1 MTTATYIRN
10 NRAIWRATQRRRNAY
25 ESKFASLFRITLN
38 KQFRELAERFGS
50 LYYAP
55 GDMMRSTVFD
65 TVFKTDA
72 IAKRYEQLYTLVGA
86 DFAREQ
92 FNRIK
97 GNDPDLLTKEEDTWY
112 NYLRHYVKNRLWKRI
127 ESVNNTSVETAGRI
141 INGVLEQSVTE
152 GLGAY
157 ETATRIK
164 RGLIDQGIQYN
175 QWRALRI
182 ARTEIMTASNLGSME
197 GAKATGEAL
206 EKFWIPTYDSRSR
219 DTHMAVE
226 SQNPKMMNET
236 FQVGAYQ
243 MQHPGDPAGG
253 AEEVINCRCTIAYNV
268 IGW

>member
-1 MTTATYIRN
+1 VTTATYIRN
-10 NRAIWRATQRRRNAY
+10 NRATWRAIQRRRDSY

-38 KQFRELAERFGS
+38 RQFRELADRINEQNYNSR
-50 LYYAP
+50 LLL
-55 GDMMRSTVFD
+55 D
-65 TVFKTDA
+65 TIKPDA

-86 DFAREQ
+86 DFARDQ
-92 FNRIK
+92 YNRLK

-127 ESVNNTSVETAGRI
+127 EAVNQTSINTAGRI

-164 RGLIDQGIQYN
+164 KGLIEEGIKYN

-182 ARTEIMTASNLGSME
+182 ARTEIMTASNAGSFE

-206 EKFWIPTYDSRSR
+206 EKYWIATYDSRSR

-226 SQNPKMMNET
+226 AQNPKMMNET

-253 AEEVINCRCTIAYNV
+253 AEEVINCRCAISYGV

>member
-1 MTTATYIRN
+1 VTTATYIRN
-10 NRAIWRATQRRRNAY
+10 NRATWRAIQRRRDSY
-25 ESKFASLFRITLN
+25 EGKFASLFRITLN
-38 KQFRELAERFGS
+38 RQFRELADRINEQNYNSR
-50 LYYAP
+50 LLL
-55 GDMMRSTVFD
+55 D
-65 TVFKTDA
+65 TIKPDA

-92 FNRIK
+92 YNRLK
-97 GNDPDLLTKEEDTWY
+97 GFDPDLLTKEEDTWY

-127 ESVNNTSVETAGRI
+127 EAVNQTSINTAGRI

-164 RGLIDQGIQYN
+164 KGLIEEGIKYN

-182 ARTEIMTASNLGSME
+182 ARTEIMTASNAGSME

-206 EKFWIPTYDSRSR
+206 EKFWIATYDSRTR
-219 DTHMAVE
+219 DTHLVIEA
-226 SQNPKMMNET
+226 QNPKMMNET

-253 AEEVINCRCTIAYNV
+253 AEEVINCRCAISYGV

>member
-10 NRAIWRATQRRRNAY
+10 NRATWRAIQRRRDSY
-25 ESKFASLFRITLN
+25 EGKFASLFRITLN
-38 KQFRELAERFGS
+38 RQFRELADRINEQNYNSR
-50 LYYAP
+50 LLL
-55 GDMMRSTVFD
+55 D
-65 TVFKTDA
+65 TIKPDV
-72 IAKRYEQLYTLVGA
+72 IAKRYEQLYTLVGG

-92 FNRIK
+92 YNRLK
-97 GNDPDLLTKEEDTWY
+97 GFDPDLLTKEEDTWY

-127 ESVNNTSVETAGRI
+127 EAVNQTSINTAGRI

-164 RGLIDQGIQYN
+164 KGLIEEGIKYN

-182 ARTEIMTASNLGSME
+182 ARTEIMTASNMGSFE
-197 GAKATGEAL
+197 GAKSSGEAL
-206 EKFWIPTYDSRSR
+206 EKFWIATYDSRTR
-219 DTHMAVE
+219 DTHMVIEA
-226 SQNPKMMNET
+226 QNPKMMNET

-253 AEEVINCRCTIAYNV
+253 AEEVINCRCALSYSV

>member
-10 NRAIWRATQRRRNAY
+10 NRAIWKATQRRRNAY

-38 KQFRELAERFGS
+38 RQFKELAEKVNEQNYNSR
-50 LYYAP
+50 LLL
-55 GDMMRSTVFD
+55 D
-65 TVFKTDA
+65 TIKPDA
-72 IAKRYEQLYTLVGA
+72 IWKRYEQLYTLVGA
-86 DFAREQ
+86 DFARDQ
-92 FNRIK
+92 YNRLK
-97 GNDPDLLTKEEDTWY
+97 GNDPDLLTKEEDVWY

-127 ESVNNTSVETAGRI
+127 ESVNQTSVETAGRI
-141 INGVLEQSVTE
+141 INDVLSQTVSE

-157 ETATRIK
+157 ETATRIRK
-164 RGLIDQGIQYN
+164 GLIEEGIKYN

-182 ARTEIMTASNLGSME
+182 ARTEIMTASNIGSME

-206 EKFWIPTYDSRSR
+206 EKFWIATYDSRTR
-219 DTHMAVE
+219 DTHMVIEA
-226 SQNPKMMNET
+226 QNPKMMNET
-236 FQVGAYQ
+236 FQVGMYN

>member
-1 MTTATYIRN
+1 VTTATYIRN
-10 NRAIWRATQRRRNAY
+10 NRATWRAIQRRRDSY
-25 ESKFASLFRITLN
+25 EGKFASLFRITLN
-38 KQFRELAERFGS
+38 RQFRELADRINEQNYNSR
-50 LYYAP
+50 LLL
-55 GDMMRSTVFD
+55 D
-65 TVFKTDA
+65 TIKPDA
-72 IAKRYEQLYTLVGA
+72 IAKRYEQLYTLVGG

-92 FNRIK
+92 YNRLK
-97 GNDPDLLTKEEDTWY
+97 GFDPDLLTKEEDTWY

-127 ESVNNTSVETAGRI
+127 EAVNQTSINTAGRI

-164 RGLIDQGIQYN
+164 KGLIEEGIKYN

-182 ARTEIMTASNLGSME
+182 ARTEIMTASNAGSFE
-197 GAKATGEAL
+197 GAKSSGEAL
-206 EKFWIPTYDSRSR
+206 EKFWIATYDSRTR
-219 DTHMAVE
+219 DTHMVIEA
-226 SQNPKMMNET
+226 QNPKMMNET

-253 AEEVINCRCTIAYNV
+253 AEEVINCRCAIAYNV

>member
-10 NRAIWRATQRRRNAY
+10 NRATWRAIQRRRDSY
-25 ESKFASLFRITLN
+25 EGKFASLFRITLN
-38 KQFRELAERFGS
+38 RQFRELADRINEQNYNSR
-50 LYYAP
+50 LLL
-55 GDMMRSTVFD
+55 D
-65 TVFKTDA
+65 TIKPDA
-72 IAKRYEQLYTLVGA
+72 IAKRYEQLYTLVGG
-86 DFAREQ
+86 DFARDQ
-92 FNRIK
+92 YNRLK
-97 GNDPDLLTKEEDTWY
+97 GNDPDLLTKEEDVWY

-127 ESVNNTSVETAGRI
+127 ESVNQTSVETAGRI
-141 INGVLEQSVTE
+141 INDVLSQTVSE

-157 ETATRIK
+157 ETATRIRK
-164 RGLIDQGIQYN
+164 GLIEEGIKYN

-182 ARTEIMTASNLGSME
+182 ARTEIMTASNIGSME

-226 SQNPKMMNET
+226 AQNPKMMNET

-253 AEEVINCRCTIAYNV
+253 AEEVINCRCSIAYNV

>member
-1 MTTATYIRN
+1 VTTATYIRN
-10 NRAIWRATQRRRNAY
+10 NRAIWKATQRRRNAY

-38 KQFRELAERFGS
+38 RQFKELAEKVNEQNYNSR
-50 LYYAP
+50 LLL
-55 GDMMRSTVFD
+55 D
-65 TVFKTDA
+65 TIKPDA
-72 IAKRYEQLYTLVGA
+72 IWKRYEQLYTLVGA
-86 DFAREQ
+86 DFARDQ
-92 FNRIK
+92 YNRLK
-97 GNDPDLLTKEEDTWY
+97 GNDPDLLTKEEDVWY

-127 ESVNNTSVETAGRI
+127 ESVNQTSVETAGRI
-141 INGVLEQSVTE
+141 INDVLSQTVSE

-157 ETATRIK
+157 ETATRIRK
-164 RGLIDQGIQYN
+164 GLIEEGIKYN

-182 ARTEIMTASNLGSME
+182 ARTEIMTASNVGSME

-206 EKFWIPTYDSRSR
+206 QKYWIPTYDSRSR

-226 SQNPKMMNET
+226 AQNPKMMNET

-253 AEEVINCRCTIAYNV
+253 AEEVINCRCAIAYNV

>member
-10 NRAIWRATQRRRNAY
+10 NRATWRAIQRRRDSY
-25 ESKFASLFRITLN
+25 EGKFASLFRITLN
-38 KQFRELAERFGS
+38 RQFRELADRINEQNYNSHF
-50 LYYAP
+50 LL
-55 GDMMRSTVFD
+55 D
-65 TVFKTDA
+65 TITPDA
-72 IAKRYEQLYTLVGA
+72 IAKRYEQLYTLVGG

-92 FNRIK
+92 YNRLK
-97 GNDPDLLTKEEDTWY
+97 GFDPDLLTKEEDTWY

-127 ESVNNTSVETAGRI
+127 EAVNQTSINTAGRI

-164 RGLIDQGIQYN
+164 KGLIEEGIKYN

-182 ARTEIMTASNLGSME
+182 ARTEIMTASNMGSFE
-197 GAKATGEAL
+197 GAKSSGEAL
-206 EKFWIPTYDSRSR
+206 EKFWIATYDSRTR
-219 DTHMAVE
+219 DTHKGIEA
-226 SQNPKMMNET
+226 QNPKMMNET

-253 AEEVINCRCTIAYNV
+253 AEEVINCRCAIAYNV

>member
-10 NRAIWRATQRRRNAY
+10 NRAIWKATQRRRNAY

-38 KQFRELAERFGS
+38 RQFKELAEKVNEQNYNSR
-50 LYYAP
+50 LLL
-55 GDMMRSTVFD
+55 D
-65 TVFKTDA
+65 TIKPDA
-72 IAKRYEQLYTLVGA
+72 IWKRYEQLYTLVGA
-86 DFAREQ
+86 DFARDQ
-92 FNRIK
+92 YNRLK
-97 GNDPDLLTKEEDTWY
+97 GNDPDLLTKEEDVWY

-127 ESVNNTSVETAGRI
+127 ESVNQTSVETAGRI
-141 INGVLEQSVTE
+141 INDVLSQTVSE

-157 ETATRIK
+157 ETATRIRK
-164 RGLIDQGIQYN
+164 GLIEEGIKYN

-182 ARTEIMTASNLGSME
+182 ARTEIMTASNVGSME

-206 EKFWIPTYDSRSR
+206 QKYWIPTYDSRSR

-226 SQNPKMMNET
+226 AQNPKMMNET

-253 AEEVINCRCTIAYNV
+253 AEEVINCRCAIAYNV

>member
-1 MTTATYIRN
+1 VTTATYIRN
-10 NRAIWRATQRRRNAY
+10 NRAIWRAIQRRRNAY

-38 KQFRELAERFGS
+38 RQFRELADRINEQNYNSHF
-50 LYYAP
+50 LL
-55 GDMMRSTVFD
+55 D
-65 TVFKTDA
+65 TITPDA

-86 DFAREQ
+86 DFARDQ
-92 FNRIK
+92 YNKLK
-97 GNDPDLLTKEEDTWY
+97 GNDPDLLTKEEDTWF
-112 NYLRHYVKNRLWKRI
+112 NYMRNYVKRRVWKRI
-127 ESVNNTSVETAGRI
+127 ENVNQTSINTAGRI
-141 INGVLEQSVTE
+141 INDILRQTVSE

-206 EKFWIPTYDSRSR
+206 QKYWIPTFDSRSR

-226 SQNPKMMNET
+226 AQNPKMMNET
-236 FQVGAYQ
+236 FQVGIYN

-253 AEEVINCRCTIAYNV
+253 VEEIANCRCGLAFGV

>member
-10 NRAIWRATQRRRNAY
+10 NRATWRAIQRRRDSY

-38 KQFRELAERFGS
+38 RQFRELADRINEQNYNSR
-50 LYYAP
+50 LLL
-55 GDMMRSTVFD
+55 D
-65 TVFKTDA
+65 TITPDA

-86 DFAREQ
+86 DFARDQ
-92 FNRIK
+92 YNRLK
-97 GNDPDLLTKEEDTWY
+97 GNDPDLLTKEEDVWY
-112 NYLRHYVKNRLWKRI
+112 DFMRNYVKNRLWKRI
-127 ESVNNTSVETAGRI
+127 ESVNRTSVEIAGRI
-141 INGVLEQSVTE
+141 INDVLGQTVSE

-157 ETATRIK
+157 ETATRIRK
-164 RGLIDQGIQYN
+164 GLVEEGIKYN

-182 ARTEIMTASNLGSME
+182 ARTEIMTASNAGSME

-206 EKFWIPTYDSRSR
+206 EKFWIATYDSRTR
-219 DTHMAVE
+219 DTHMVIEA
-226 SQNPKMMNET
+226 QNPKMMNET

-253 AEEVINCRCTIAYNV
+253 AEEVINCRCAISYGV

>member
-10 NRAIWRATQRRRNAY
+10 NRAIWKATQRRRESY
-25 ESKFASLFRITLN
+25 EGKFASLFRITLN
-38 KQFRELAERFGS
+38 RQFRELADRINEQNYNSR
-50 LYYAP
+50 LLL
-55 GDMMRSTVFD
+55 D
-65 TVFKTDA
+65 TIKPDA
-72 IAKRYEQLYTLVGA
+72 IVKRYEELYTLVGA

-92 FNRIK
+92 YNRLK
-97 GNDPDLLTKEEDTWY
+97 GFDPDLLTKEEDIWY

-127 ESVNNTSVETAGRI
+127 EAVNQTSINTAGRI

-164 RGLIDQGIQYN
+164 KGLITEGVEYN

-182 ARTEIMTASNLGSME
+182 ARTEIMTASNAGSFE

-206 EKFWIPTYDSRSR
+206 QKYWIPTYDSRSR

-226 SQNPKMMNET
+226 AQNPKMMNET
-236 FQVGAYQ
+236 FQVGMYN
-243 MQHPGDPAGG
+243 MQHPGDPSGG
-253 AEEVINCRCTIAYNV
+253 AEEVINCRCSIAYNV

>member
-10 NRAIWRATQRRRNAY
+10 NRATWRSIQRRRESY

-38 KQFRELAERFGS
+38 RQFRELADRINEQNYNSR
-50 LYYAP
+50 LLL
-55 GDMMRSTVFD
+55 D
-65 TVFKTDA
+65 TIKPDA
-72 IAKRYEQLYTLVGA
+72 ISKRYEQLYTLVGA

-92 FNRIK
+92 YNRLK
-97 GNDPDLLTKEEDTWY
+97 GFDPDLLTKEEDTWY

-127 ESVNNTSVETAGRI
+127 EAVNQTSINTAGRI

-164 RGLIDQGIQYN
+164 KGLIEEGIKYN

-182 ARTEIMTASNLGSME
+182 ARTEIMTASNAGSFE

-206 EKFWIPTYDSRSR
+206 QKYWIPTYDSRSR

-226 SQNPKMMNET
+226 AQNPKMMNET

-253 AEEVINCRCTIAYNV
+253 AEEVINCRCAIAYNV

>member
-10 NRAIWRATQRRRNAY
+10 NRATWRSIQRRRNAY

-38 KQFRELAERFGS
+38 RQFRELADRINEQNYNSHF
-50 LYYAP
+50 LL
-55 GDMMRSTVFD
+55 D
-65 TVFKTDA
+65 TITPDA
-72 IAKRYEQLYTLVGA
+72 IAKRYEQLYTLVGG

-92 FNRIK
+92 YNRLK
-97 GNDPDLLTKEEDTWY
+97 GFDPDLLTKEEDTWY

-127 ESVNNTSVETAGRI
+127 EAVNQTSINTAGRI

-164 RGLIDQGIQYN
+164 KGLIEEGIKYN

-206 EKFWIPTYDSRSR
+206 QKYWIPTFDSRSR

-226 SQNPKMMNET
+226 AQNPKMMNET

-253 AEEVINCRCTIAYNV
+253 AEEVINCRCAIAYNV